1 MFLMPG
7 IIIQNAIFGATTTA
21 IGIAE
26 DLKSGLVDRFR
37 SLPMARSAML
47 AGRATSDLVKNF
59 ILLLVVIGIG
69 YLVGFS
75 FQNGFLNALAMIVLV
90 MAVSFTFSWVMAAIA
105 LSVKKLEAVQAAAFT
120 GIFPLVFM
128 SSALVPVEG
137 MADWVQ
143 VIARNNPITHWA
155 NLARYFAVGEFPN
168 DGRHRRGADPD
179 LRRLDRRAPRGLHAA
194 LDPAVLEADVGNR
207 PGAPGVA
214 HLGRPER
221 TEDMPLLGFK
231 GDNAREKVIVLL
243 TMCFALAMAMLD
255 NTVVNIALPTIQRE
269 LGATVSDLQWIIDGY
284 VLAFASLL
292 LTGGILGDRYGR
304 KRMFLTGLAI
314 FTLASLGCGL
324 SGSGGQLIAFR
335 ALQGVG
341 AALLMPGTLSIL
353 TVTFPPEE
361 RARAIGLW
369 AGVSGLALALGPTL
383 GGYIVEHAGWETVFF
398 INVPIGIIAFA
409 IAWRTVRESVS
420 EETRHLDLPGLA
432 LGTGGLFALT
442 YGLIEANQ
450 RGWSDPLI
458 VGSLVLAGILL
469 VAFLVWEHRSPKA
482 MMPLS
487 FFRIPAFSAGNT
499 VAFSVSLGM
508 FSIFLFVTLYMQAI
522 RGYTPFETGLRFLPM
537 TVMIIVTA
545 PIAGPGRAADR
556 REDPDDLR
564 AHDGVGRPARPDVD
578 HARPRRSGRSRSCS

>member
-1 MFLMPG
+1 
-7 IIIQNAIFGATTTA
+7 
-21 IGIAE
+21 
-26 DLKSGLVDRFR
+26 
-37 SLPMARSAML
+37 
-47 AGRATSDLVKNF
+47 
-59 ILLLVVIGIG
+59 
-69 YLVGFS
+69 
-75 FQNGFLNALAMIVLV
+75 
-90 MAVSFTFSWVMAAIA
+90 
-105 LSVKKLEAVQAAAFT
+105 
-120 GIFPLVFM
+120 
-128 SSALVPVEG
+128 
-137 MADWVQ
+137 
-143 VIARNNPITHWA
+143 
-155 NLARYFAVGEFPN
+155 
-168 DGRHRRGADPD
+168 
-179 LRRLDRRAPRGLHAA
+179 
-194 LDPAVLEADVGNR
+194 
-207 PGAPGVA
+207 
-214 HLGRPER
+214 
-221 TEDMPLLGFK
+221 MPLLGFK
-231 GDNAREKVIVLL
+231 GDNAREKVAVLL

-361 RARAIGLW
+361 RSRAIGLW

-383 GGYIVEHAGWETVFF
+383 GGWIVENSGWETVFF
-398 INVPIGIIAFA
+398 INVPIGILAFA

-442 YGLIEANQ
+442 FGLIEANQ

-458 VGSLVLAGILL
+458 IGSLVLAGILL

-482 MMPLS
+482 MMPLT
-487 FFRIPAFSAGNT
+487 FFRIPTFSAGNT

-522 RGYTPFETGLRFLPM
+522 RGYTPLETGVRFLPM

-545 PIAGPGRAADR
+545 PIAGHVAQRIGPRIPMTYGLTMASAGLLGLTLITPTTPFWMIAILFVMMGHGLGATMAPMTAAVMGSVGPQRAGLGSAMTNTSREVGGVVGIALLGTVLFDRLGSTLLPKLAELGLTAGQASAVSQAASHGFVSPAELAGLGLTPEQIGGFTTAFQESYMSGFHLALLIAALVLLTAAVVANRFIPGRAHAD
-556 REDPDDLR
+556 EI
-564 AHDGVGRPARPDVD
+564 
-578 HARPRRSGRSRSCS
+578 HAEAAAKEAVTASAE